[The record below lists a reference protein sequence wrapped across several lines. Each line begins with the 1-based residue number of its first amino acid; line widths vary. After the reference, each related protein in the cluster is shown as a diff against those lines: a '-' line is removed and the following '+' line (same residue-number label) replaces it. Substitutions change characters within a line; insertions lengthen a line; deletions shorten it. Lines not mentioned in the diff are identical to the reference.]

1 MSNKRDITL
10 GNKFKKQ
17 VVEVEVRNRRP
28 RYVSTTQKEPSKEE
42 TESRKTAL
50 DNFELSSV
58 SIDVPVEK
66 KMDQNAKNRALFFG
80 DRKLARSIDGISREK
95 FPRPPHSGFNK
106 PPHSGFSRPPQS
118 GFNRPP
124 HSDFSKPPQSAFP
137 RPPHSGFNRPPQSGF
152 NKPPHSGFSRP
163 PQSGFNRPPHSGFNR
178 PPQSGF
184 NRPPHSGFS
193 RPPQSGFN
201 RPPHSGFSSSSQ
213 GGPGQNT
220 KPPFFRTEG
229 SFRSIGPSRP
239 STAPRTSSFARPG
252 GFGPSRNTSFTR
264 PSPFFKTTQR
274 PSPFAKPFQPKP
286 FQSFGAKKAFPF
298 AQSDQKKSNYK
309 KFEHKQE
316 KPSRSRFS
324 LDPANN
330 VQLGHRFIGRIDSE
344 EDISINLERQRSISA
359 MKRAREKQKKTNRVI
374 RDVHIFQD
382 ISVSSLSNLMAVSF
396 GEVIQKLKEL
406 EILADKETKLDLD
419 TANFIVQEFGHNV
432 KVRVEPLN
440 EIRIDQGLEEDR
452 EPRPPIVTVVGH
464 VDHGK
469 TSLLDAL
476 RMTQFTAKESGGIT
490 QSIGASQVFTK
501 DNRSITFID
510 TPGHEIFTEMR
521 ARGVNVTDIVLV
533 LVAADDGIKEQT
545 IESIQHA
552 KASKAFIIVV
562 ITKIDKPGANS
573 EKIKQML
580 FQYNLAVESMGGD
593 VPDIEVSSKTGQN
606 LNELIDLILVCSENL
621 NLVASS
627 KPKASGI
634 VLESHLDKAIG
645 PVATIIIKSGTLK
658 VQDSFLS
665 GFTYGKVKAMRD
677 WTGKLLKVA
686 TPSYP
691 IQVMGFDET
700 PLPGQD
706 FIVMNELEARD
717 LASKRKDASQMVNN
731 KLPQEKNMTYTSQ
744 EIWNALTGKKKA
756 HMMNFIIKADTSGSV
771 EAIVSSITKMKLE
784 DTECYIVLKGVGAV
798 TESDVTLSKTSEA
811 IIIAFKVD
819 APAQVLK
826 TAQSFGIEI
835 KKYSIIYKILEDIE
849 DQVTDRLRPREEEI
863 SIGRAIVRQIFSKPK
878 LPTIAGCFVTEGLV
892 KRDVKC
898 IVLRDGIHVY
908 ESKIGSLKHM
918 RDDKRE
924 VKFNQEC
931 GIIVENF
938 TDYKVGDIIECFEKR
953 TIVG

>member
-1 MSNKRDITL
+1 MSNKRDVTL

-28 RYVSTTQKEPSKEE
+28 RYVSATQKETSKEE
-42 TESRKTAL
+42 VESRKTAL

-58 SIDVPVEK
+58 SMDAPVEK

-80 DRKLARSIDGISREK
+80 DRKLARSIDGTSPERFSRPPHPGFNK
-95 FPRPPHSGFNK
+95 PPHSGFSRPPHPGFNKPPHPGFSKPPHSGFNRPPHPGFNKPPHSGFSRPPHSGFNKPPHSGFSKPPHSGFNK
-106 PPHSGFSRPPQS
+106 PPHSGFSRPPHP
-118 GFNRPP
+118 GFPP
-124 HSDFSKPPQSAFP
+124 GNQYA
-137 RPPHSGFNRPPQSGF
+137 
-152 NKPPHSGFSRP
+152 
-163 PQSGFNRPPHSGFNR
+163 
-178 PPQSGF
+178 
-184 NRPPHSGFS
+184 
-193 RPPQSGFN
+193 
-201 RPPHSGFSSSSQ
+201 
-213 GGPGQNT
+213 GPGQR
-220 KPPFFRTEG
+220 KPPMFRADG

-239 STAPRTSSFARPG
+239 STAPRPSSFIRPG
-252 GFGPSRNTSFTR
+252 GGFAPSRNTPFAR
-264 PSPFFKTTQR
+264 PSPFFKTAQK
-274 PSPFAKPFQPKP
+274 PSPFAKP

-298 AQSDQKKSNYK
+298 AQSDQQKKNNYK

-330 VQLGHRFIGRIDSE
+330 VQLGHRFIGKIDSE
-344 EDISINLERQRSISA
+344 EDVSINLERQRSISA

-717 LASKRKDASQMVNN
+717 LASKRKDASQMINN

-744 EIWNALTGKKKA
+744 EIWNALIGKKKT

-771 EAIVSSITKMKLE
+771 EAIVSSISKMKLE
-784 DTECYIVLKGVGAV
+784 DTECCIVLKGVGAV

-811 IIIAFKVD
+811 IIIAFRVD

-849 DQVTDRLRPREEEI
+849 DQVTDRLRPREEEV
-863 SIGRAIVRQIFSKPK
+863 SLGRAIVRQIFSKPK